1 MGFIMQVFNTDLTYH
16 AEVQRSNRVEQIIA
30 NIGLGTI
37 VKEVYQC
44 SFDKAQAGGRGV
56 YICITDTGI
65 TIVKDEL
72 KQKIITM
79 YVTTFRELVRCY
91 NGVKK
96 IPPYLRKRVDR
107 NQSYYTE
114 NGKTIWK

>member
-1 MGFIMQVFNTDLTYH
+1 MKEFGAELTYH
-16 AEVQRSNRVEQIIA
+16 AEVQRANRLEQIKA
-30 NIGLGTI
+30 NVGLGQI
-37 VKEVYQC
+37 VKEVYRC
-44 SFDKAQAGGRGV
+44 SYEKAQAGGHGV

-72 KQKIITM
+72 KQKIVTM
-79 YVTTFRELVRCY
+79 YVTTFRELVQCF
-91 NGVKK
+91 NGVKN
-96 IPPYLRKRVDR
+96 IPSYLRKRVDR